1 MNDSDSSPNHGRG
14 DTLLVLRAGDAPPEV
29 AARHG
34 EFAGWIER
42 VAAKAWSG
50 TFAVHDLRSS
60 DPLPDFQSVAG
71 ILITGSI
78 SSVTER
84 APWMLRAEPYIR
96 DIVAAEAPL
105 LGICFGHQLVAQALG
120 GDVQRNPRG
129 REIGTVPLT
138 RVGDDPLF
146 AGLSDALLV
155 NATHVDSVV
164 VLPPRATVIARTA
177 LDDNAVVAF
186 GPAARGVQFHPE
198 IDKGVMRS
206 YVEVRWTTLV
216 DEGLDAEGIHAHV
229 SETPDAGELLCNFV
243 RAFVLSPARRA
254 A

>member
-1 MNDSDSSPNHGRG
+1 
-14 DTLLVLRAGDAPPEV
+14 
-29 AARHG
+29 
-34 EFAGWIER
+34 
-42 VAAKAWSG
+42 
-50 TFAVHDLRSS
+50 
-60 DPLPDFQSVAG
+60 
-71 ILITGSI
+71 
-78 SSVTER
+78 
-84 APWMLRAEPYIR
+84 MLRAEPYIR

-146 AGLSDALLV
+146 AGLSDAPLV

-198 IDKGVMRS
+198 IDKDVMRS
-206 YVEVRWTTLV
+206 YVEVRWTSLV
-216 DEGLDAEGIHAHV
+216 DEGLDAEHIHAHV